1 MTRKGVVL
9 FDIGE
14 HSHADTTMEILRR
27 MKSAPHDGCS
37 TSPAA
42 GLNAAWLLVAY
53 STQPDLVRQFV
64 VKEKGVELEEV
75 TIGI

>member
-9 FDIGE
+9 FDTGE
-14 HSHADTTMEILRR
+14 HVHADTTMEMLGK

-53 STQPDLVRQFV
+53 STLPDLVRQFV
-64 VKEKGVELEEV
+64 VKEKGGEPEEV
-75 TIGI
+75 AIGI